1 MTNLFRQSNTDISE
15 LPNTSLTTI
24 IRELPDEKEVKM
36 AVSAAMYSVANLYND
51 TDPKAIVSM
60 MDAFYDE
67 FKYEPLSV
75 FIEAINDFKTG
86 KIKVFGR
93 ITPNQMRE
101 AIQGKLEALAIKRE
115 NEHLDNKG
123 HLGDRST
130 ITLREALAQIT
141 TWK

>member
-1 MTNLFRQSNTDISE
+1 
-15 LPNTSLTTI
+15 
-24 IRELPDEKEVKM
+24 
-36 AVSAAMYSVANLYND
+36 MYSVANLYND

-86 KIKVFGR
+86 KIKVFGL

-115 NEHLDNKG
+115 N
-123 HLGDRST
+123 
-130 ITLREALAQIT
+130 
-141 TWK
+141 